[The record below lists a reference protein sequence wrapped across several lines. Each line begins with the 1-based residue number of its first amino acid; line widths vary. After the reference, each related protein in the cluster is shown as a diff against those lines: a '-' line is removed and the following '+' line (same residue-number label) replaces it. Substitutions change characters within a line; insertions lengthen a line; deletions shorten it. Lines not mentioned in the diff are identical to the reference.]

1 MSMSR
6 SKHNHDDF
14 VTKVECQQITSTFR
28 EDLGTVKMALVGE
41 DMRGGI
47 VRDVSEIRSTLKNNG
62 YSKGLG
68 KKERALIYTSLIGTS
83 GVVLAEIIRCF
94 AR

>member
-1 MSMSR
+1 MSR
-6 SKHNHDDF
+6 SKQNPNGF

-28 EDLGTVKMALVGE
+28 EDLSTVKKALVGE

-47 VRDVSEIRSTLKNNG
+47 VKDVSEIRSSLKNNG

-83 GVVLAEIIRCF
+83 GVILAEIIRCV

>member
-1 MSMSR
+1 MSR
-6 SKHNHDDF
+6 GKQNPNGF
-14 VTKVECQQITSTFR
+14 VTKVECQQITSAFR
-28 EDLGTVKMALVGE
+28 EDLGTVKMALVGD

-83 GVVLAEIIRCF
+83 GVILAELIRCF
-94 AR
+94 AH

>member
-1 MSMSR
+1 MSR
-6 SKHNHDDF
+6 SKQNPNGF
-14 VTKVECQQITSTFR
+14 VTKVECQQITATFR
-28 EDLGTVKMALVGE
+28 EDLSTVKMALVGE

-47 VRDVSEIRSTLKNNG
+47 VKDVSEIRVSLKNNG

-68 KKERALIYTSLIGTS
+68 KKERALIYTSIIGTG
-83 GVVLAEIIRCF
+83 GVVLAEIIRCV